1 MLNLPMEHPE
11 VYEHLKN
18 RGMFAQLGIAST
30 FVCILVDQGNSKGIY
45 TAGGTKR
52 FSLNPGVIIKC
63 YLATEDRGI
72 CLQIWGKWC
81 TKSYQMFLMQIENQ
95 QE

>member
-18 RGMFAQLGIAST
+18 RGMSVQLGVTST
-30 FVCILVDQGNSKGIY
+30 FVCILVDQENSKGTY

-52 FSLNPGVIIKC
+52 FSLNPGAIVKC
-63 YLATEDRGI
+63 YLATENRGI
-72 CLQIWGKWC
+72 CLQI
-81 TKSYQMFLMQIENQ
+81 
-95 QE
+95 